1 MTDMDW
7 KQLKRDREQGTPGP
21 WRIENCVSYGDRSK
35 AFFMEIWNDETDVLV
50 TTEVTRAHN
59 DGGTPNMRRI
69 ARLPEVEAYALTAR
83 KRLEAA
89 DVLAEAV
96 RCFEEK
102 QGTVPGLRKALDA
115 YKAAKGGKE

>member
-69 ARLPEVEAYALTAR
+69 ARLPEVEAYALDAR
-83 KRLEAA
+83 KRLRLA
-89 DVLAEAV
+89 DRLAEAAQATINDDCDV
-96 RCFEEK
+96 SL
-102 QGTVPGLRKALDA
+102 VDALAA
-115 YKAAKGGKE
+115 YKAAKGGEE